1 MSESPT
7 EGLEARQE
15 RFKRLKTVLDE
26 IDRRFDQAREIDRV
40 RDNERARL
48 RAEMDH
54 DCDRWRALERKNAQM
69 RLKVNEL
76 NLKKRGPLIYFIK
89 FK

>member
-1 MSESPT
+1 M
-7 EGLEARQE
+7 R
-15 RFKRLKTVLDE
+15 RLNLRLSWRSTTSFL
-26 IDRRFDQAREIDRV
+26 IDSRLDQAREIDRV

-76 NLKKRGPLIYFIK
+76 NLKKRGPLIK

>member
-1 MSESPT
+1 LSESPT
-7 EGLEARQE
+7 EGQEARQE
-15 RFKRLKTVLDE
+15 RFARLKTVLDSV
-26 IDRRFDQAREIDRV
+26 DSRLDQAREIDRV

-76 NLKKRGPLIYFIK
+76 NLKKRGPLIK